1 MAVLEVRDVGYY
13 YYENKK
19 VLDGIQLEL
28 EPGTFY
34 ADIRSVRLRQDDA
47 SIPDWRAG

>member
-28 EPGTFY
+28 EPGKF
-34 ADIRSVRLRQDDA
+34 
-47 SIPDWRAG
+47 